1 MRLILLPVAE
11 RPECH
16 VALDTAFEIA
26 ATAGADVA
34 GYHLRPEQR
43 EQMIALPP
51 LMPDDDVHA
60 AFALADPRALAKAKR
75 AHALFE
81 RAAAKHGF
89 VTAQRPTRGKHGRA
103 LWREAVGSPA
113 RVWAV
118 IGPVADLTV
127 VSRPAAKSAGRAQA
141 FLLGALLHSVKPV
154 LILPTG
160 RTATVGRRIAIAWD
174 RSPDAAAAAAAAMP
188 LLARAER
195 VSVIQAGRPDRF
207 GPKASD
213 LARYLSHW
221 DIEAATVRTPGEHVE
236 REIER
241 TCRDLDADLVVMG
254 AYSRSRFQQ
263 LVFGGVTEHM
273 LFKTDLPVLMLH
285 R

>member
-16 VALDTAFEIA
+16 VALDAAFEIA
-26 ATAGADVA
+26 SAVGADVA
-34 GYHLRPEQR
+34 GYHLRPEQY
-43 EQMIALPP
+43 EQTVALPP

-75 AHALFE
+75 ARILFD
-81 RAAAKHGF
+81 RCAAKHGF
-89 VTAQRPTRGKHGRA
+89 ASAARPARGKRRRA
-103 LWREAVGSPA
+103 LWHEAVGSPA

-127 VSRPAAKSAGRAQA
+127 VSRPTPRGGGRAQA

-154 LILPTG
+154 LILPAEPRPTLG
-160 RTATVGRRIAIAWD
+160 RHVAIAWD
-174 RSPDAAAAAAAAMP
+174 RSPDAAAAVAAALP
-188 LLARAER
+188 LLTRADR
-195 VSVIQAGRPDRF
+195 VSIVQAGRSDRF
-207 GPKASD
+207 GPKTAH
-213 LARYLSHW
+213 LARYLAHW
-221 DIEAATVRTPGEHVE
+221 NVETTTVRTPGERVE

-241 TCRDLDADLVVMG
+241 ACRDLDADLVVMG

-273 LFKTDLPVLMLH
+273 LFKTELPVLMLH